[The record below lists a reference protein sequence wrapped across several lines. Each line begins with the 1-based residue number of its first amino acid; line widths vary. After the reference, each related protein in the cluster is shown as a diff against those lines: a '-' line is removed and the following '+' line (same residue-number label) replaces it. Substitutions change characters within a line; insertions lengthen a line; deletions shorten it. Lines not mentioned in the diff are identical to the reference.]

1 VAHSEPRL
9 VEACLCVLKTVFQH
23 ANAPVEILYADV
35 AIVPLLIDLMLSPSR
50 SNQISVASI
59 LTNACKVGL
68 I

>member
-1 VAHSEPRL
+1 M
-9 VEACLCVLKTVFQH
+9 LKTVFQH